1 MIADPIIENQKK
13 KRSKKV
19 AIVLPAL
26 NPGGAE
32 QQVYHI
38 LKNWPNN
45 RIIFIYLFEGAWSKK
60 FTSMNLESIKIDI
73 NESKVKY
80 VNLFINYWKRGHAL
94 KRTIINNKI
103 DIIYT
108 FLFDASIVGMIA
120 NHFVNIKQV
129 SAVRFGSN
137 HYFLKPRTLKKYIE
151 YFLYKI
157 IYNRSWKII
166 ANSYEGK
173 KTLTNDMRIS
183 SSKITV
189 VQNGF
194 DFEDNVSKK
203 KLKERTGKR
212 KIIGFV
218 GRLNHIKNPFDA
230 IDVTSLLSKSYK
242 IKLLIIG
249 PEDGILISDLS
260 KYAIKNNV
268 DVEFTGHVDIVNKY
282 YRLMNVLI
290 LPSVQTE
297 GCSNVIIEA
306 LSNGV
311 PVVAYNVGD
320 NKLLLDNKRGI
331 VVEKNSSHL
340 FTQAIEYYLN
350 NNDDQKDKR
359 IEFVIDNFNV
369 NNMIKNTASI
379 LYS

>member
-1 MIADPIIENQKK
+1 
-13 KRSKKV
+13 
-19 AIVLPAL
+19 
-26 NPGGAE
+26 
-32 QQVYHI
+32 
-38 LKNWPNN
+38 
-45 RIIFIYLFEGAWSKK
+45 
-60 FTSMNLESIKIDI
+60 
-73 NESKVKY
+73 
-80 VNLFINYWKRGHAL
+80 
-94 KRTIINNKI
+94 
-103 DIIYT
+103 
-108 FLFDASIVGMIA
+108 
-120 NHFVNIKQV
+120 
-129 SAVRFGSN
+129 
-137 HYFLKPRTLKKYIE
+137 
-151 YFLYKI
+151 
-157 IYNRSWKII
+157 
-166 ANSYEGK
+166 
-173 KTLTNDMRIS
+173 
-183 SSKITV
+183 
-189 VQNGF
+189 
-194 DFEDNVSKK
+194 
-203 KLKERTGKR
+203 
-212 KIIGFV
+212 
-218 GRLNHIKNPFDA
+218 IKNPFDA

-249 PEDGILISDLS
+249 PEDGIFISDLS